1 MTTDNN
7 KISQTA
13 RNVAVLLLSL
23 GEKGAAHVFKHL
35 SKQEVRQITMAMA
48 TMPPL
53 RRDEVQTILS
63 QFFHEYRY
71 EAGFIGGTQ
80 QYLEKSLQLAM
91 GEKDATKMLES
102 IFGHEETGNGLEM
115 IKWMGAST
123 IAELIA
129 HEHPQLQAVLLANL
143 DSKQASDVLKRLPM
157 HTHNDLLSRVAKL
170 EELHPAIIQELNA
183 MFDDNM
189 VELNSGHNTTIS
201 GMRQVADIMNR
212 LSEDETKSLL
222 AHFKE
227 QDETL
232 AVELENHMFVF
243 DNLAKVNDEA
253 INRIIAEVPQ
263 DVLVMALK
271 GAPDELMDMVMG
283 NMAKSSAKYLQDD
296 IENLGSVRASQVQA
310 ARKEMLD
317 TARRLADEGEIEL
330 NFRDEEMIE

>member
-1 MTTDNN
+1 MSNDNN

-13 RNVAVLLLSL
+13 RNVAILLLSL
-23 GEKGAAHVFKHL
+23 GEKGAAHVFKNL
-35 SKQEVRQITMAMA
+35 SKQEVRQITTAMA

-53 RRDEVQTILS
+53 RRDEVQGILS

-71 EAGFIGGTQ
+71 EAGFIGGTK

-91 GEKDATKMLES
+91 GEKDANKMMES
-102 IFGHEETGNGLEM
+102 IFGHEESGNGMEM
-115 IKWMGAST
+115 IKWMGSST

-129 HEHPQLQAVLLANL
+129 NEHPQLQAVLLANL
-143 DSKQASDVLKRLPM
+143 DPKQASEVLKRLPQ
-157 HTHNDLLSRVAKL
+157 HCHNDLLARLAKL

-189 VELNSGHNTTIS
+189 VELNSGHNTAIS

-212 LSEDETKSLL
+212 MNDEQTKGLIE
-222 AHFKE
+222 HFKK
-227 QDETL
+227 QDEKL
-232 AVELENHMFVF
+232 AEELENHMFVF

-253 INRIIAEVPQ
+253 INRIVAEVSQ
-263 DVLVMALK
+263 EVLVMALK
-271 GAPDELMDMVMG
+271 GSSDELMNMVMG

-296 IENLGSVRASQVQA
+296 IDNLGSVRASQVQA

-317 TARRLADEGEIEL
+317 TARKLADEGEIEL